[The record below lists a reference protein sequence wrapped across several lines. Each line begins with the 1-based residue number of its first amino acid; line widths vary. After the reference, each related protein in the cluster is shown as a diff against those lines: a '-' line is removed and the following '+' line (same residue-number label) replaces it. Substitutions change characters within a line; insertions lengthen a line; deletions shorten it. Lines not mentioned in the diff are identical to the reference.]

1 MKKEATAQT
10 AAVDAADVGSSE
22 VNEGEATSGEVVLTP
37 AMRRLRH
44 DLETHPVF
52 NEIVHTEALQSFMQV
67 HVFAVWDFMSLAKRL
82 QRDLT
87 CVELPWMP
95 PSDPVAAR
103 LINDIVLAE
112 ESDVDADGH
121 PASHLDLYL
130 RAMRDVGSSTDQF
143 EHFMRELRGG
153 APLADALATAEVPQ
167 FVRDFVQHTIGT
179 CLQGSTLEVM
189 ASFFYGRE
197 NVIPDMFQSLL
208 DHWGLSVS
216 EAPGFVY
223 YLQRHIELDGDTHG
237 PAASRLIDAELSRSA
252 NGLQDTREAARQ
264 ALLARRALWDGTA
277 ALLRER
283 HAPQQQPTSARKLT
297 PVAA

>member
-1 MKKEATAQT
+1 MKKEATAK
-10 AAVDAADVGSSE
+10 E
-22 VNEGEATSGEVVLTP
+22 VPAKKDDVVLTP
-37 AMRRLRH
+37 AMSRMRH
-44 DLETHPVF
+44 ELETHPVF
-52 NEIVHTEALQSFMQV
+52 AEIAHTEALQSFMQV

-87 CVELPWMP
+87 CVELPWLP
-95 PSDPVAAR
+95 PSDPAAAR

-112 ESDVDADGH
+112 ESDVDAQGN

-130 RAMRDVGSSTDQF
+130 TAMRDVGASTDQF
-143 EHFMRELRGG
+143 DHFMRELRGG
-153 APLADALATAEVPQ
+153 ASLADALAVAEVPQ

-179 CLQGSTLEVM
+179 CMRGSSLEVM

-208 DHWGLSVS
+208 DHWGLS
-216 EAPGFVY
+216 EQQAPGFVY

-237 PAASRLIDAELSRSA
+237 PAASRMINAALARNVD
-252 NGLQDTREAARQ
+252 GLHGTREAARQ

-283 HAPQQQPTSARKLT
+283 FAPDRATSGRKPTLV
-297 PVAA
+297 VAA

>member
-1 MKKEATAQT
+1 MKKEATAKQH
-10 AAVDAADVGSSE
+10 D
-22 VNEGEATSGEVVLTP
+22 VVLTQ
-37 AMRRLRH
+37 AMHRLRH
-44 DLETHPVF
+44 ELETHPVF
-52 NEIVHTEALQSFMQV
+52 GEIAHAEALRTFMQV

-95 PSDPVAAR
+95 PIDPVAAR

-112 ESDVDADGH
+112 ESDIDADGH

-130 RAMRDVGSSTDQF
+130 KAMRDVGASTGQF
-143 EHFMRELRGG
+143 DLFMRELRAG
-153 APLADALATAEVPQ
+153 AGLSEALATAEVPQ
-167 FVRDFVQHTIGT
+167 FVRDFVEHTIDT
-179 CLQGSTLEVM
+179 CLHGSTLEVM

-208 DHWGLSVS
+208 EHWGLNV
-216 EAPGFVY
+216 EQAPGFVY
-223 YLQRHIELDGDTHG
+223 YLQRHIELDSDTHG
-237 PAASRLIDAELSRSA
+237 PAAERLIEKALARDP
-252 NGLQDTREAARQ
+252 NGLHDTREAARL
-264 ALLARRALWDGTA
+264 ALQARRALWDGTA

-283 HAPQQQPTSARKLT
+283 HGVVQQVAPVRRLS